1 MRRVKGIR
9 KNIRKLTAALTVLFV
24 SLVWVLP
31 VRAEG
36 EGSADFTV
44 AALSQYIWRGQEL
57 SRDSLVIQPSAT
69 VSHSGFSAN
78 LWGNLDTDPYFA
90 MPDDSGG
97 MWNETDLTLSYGRGF
112 GVWSLEGGYIYYG
125 LEGIDDSQEFYLN
138 LGFDVLLEPAL
149 TVYKDFDSYEHWYIL
164 LGLSHAFEISDTVSL
179 ELAASGSYLLS
190 EEKEAYPKID
200 SSGAATTDNFS
211 NFHDGVVSASLPIAV
226 GVVTITPTVSYV
238 FPLSD
243 EASDEMKWRSFDS
256 DTDTFVYGGVMVGIA
271 F

>member
-1 MRRVKGIR
+1 M
-9 KNIRKLTAALTVLFV
+9 
-24 SLVWVLP
+24 WVLP
-31 VRAEG
+31 AAAEG

-57 SRDSLVIQPSAT
+57 SQDSLVIQPSAT

-78 LWGNLDTDPYFA
+78 LWGNLDTDPFFA

-97 MWNETDLTLSYGRGF
+97 MWNETDLTIAYGRSF

-138 LGFDVLLEPAL
+138 LGFDVLLAPSL

-164 LGLSHAFEISDTVSL
+164 LGLSHAFELSDTVSL
-179 ELAASGSYLLS
+179 EISASGSYLLS
-190 EEKEAYPKID
+190 QDEEAYPKIEN
-200 SSGAATTDNFS
+200 GVATTDKFS
-211 NFHDGVVSASLPIAV
+211 NLHDGVISASLPIAV

-238 FPLSD
+238 FPLSG
-243 EASDEMKWRSFDS
+243 EASDEMKWRSFDG
-256 DTDTFVYGGVMVGIA
+256 DTETFVYGGVMVSLS